1 MPDTFAAAF
10 NGTLYS
16 LLSWEQLNT
25 FWQRIDPTVGWYLY
39 AIGEPAP
46 TAPAPAEEVGR
57 FVQEIDI
64 LLRREHAEEYCGI
77 VFADNLE
84 NPALVK
90 IYDPHH
96 LGTSCGSSKTPPLP
110 GWVMSRT
117 PPVELEST
125 GVVPASR
132 KRWWNALF
140 GKTTLT

>member
-25 FWQRIDPTVGWYLY
+25 FWQRSDPTVGWYLY
-39 AIGEPAP
+39 AIGELAP

-90 IYDPHH
+90 IYDPPI
-96 LGTSCGSSKTPPLP
+96 S
-110 GWVMSRT
+110 
-117 PPVELEST
+117 
-125 GVVPASR
+125 
-132 KRWWNALF
+132 
-140 GKTTLT
+140 